1 MWLCFSMQSR
11 CLACCWDF
19 LGTSLSQLSA
29 DTCGKTCL
37 LIPIGIRGLVGWPKV
52 RVMGCRVRWAPGWCY
67 PLPGCRL
74 LSSHPARPQCQG
86 SALATRYSELSCWKL
101 DFSLAAR
108 QIGHKHSPW
117 SLLVFFCGG
126 RYPHL
131 PSRGALPSVVPPLLP
146 CWLPQLHHHL
156 WGSALD
162 PGAAGHP
169 PAGMVKEMGD
179 SEQPSGVNLWGER
192 GQRGSAWSVAGI
204 IQVEERWRSCWPG
217 RTGGDAS
224 IRREQQALA
233 LPRAAE
239 EMAERGLRLHHPA
252 WIQSVKGCLERQ
264 LSSSSSC
271 SSSSSRNWPLSFHA
285 SCWWV

>member
-1 MWLCFSMQSR
+1 M
-11 CLACCWDF
+11 
-19 LGTSLSQLSA
+19 
-29 DTCGKTCL
+29 
-37 LIPIGIRGLVGWPKV
+37 V
-52 RVMGCRVRWAPGWCY
+52 
-67 PLPGCRL
+67 
-74 LSSHPARPQCQG
+74 
-86 SALATRYSELSCWKL
+86 
-101 DFSLAAR
+101 
-108 QIGHKHSPW
+108 
-117 SLLVFFCGG
+117 FCGG

-179 SEQPSGVNLWGER
+179 SEQPSSVNLWGER
-192 GQRGSAWSVAGI
+192 RQSGSAWGVAGI

-224 IRREQQALA
+224 IRRERQALA
-233 LPRAAE
+233 LPRAAG

-252 WIQSVKGCLERQ
+252 WDPVSEGMPGVAALLLLILLLLFIPQLAPLPSCLLLVSMIPPELCPNSAVPIPSSKGGFALGSRCCGAQRGACWM
-264 LSSSSSC
+264 SSC
-271 SSSSSRNWPLSFHA
+271 SDCSETIQMSFAGDLQQPRH
-285 SCWWV
+285 